1 MNHQQL
7 QILAPLSDGI
17 YYADELIL
25 FEGTIDDDE
34 DDPTQLD
41 IRWKS
46 SISGN
51 LELDTTPDSDGSFLI
66 MPTWSQEI
74 MFFTLEVE
82 DTSGKVSSQD
92 VVITVK
98 GNQYCSCM

>member
-1 MNHQQL
+1 MA
-7 QILAPLSDGI
+7 QISAPLSDGI

-25 FEGTIDDDE
+25 FEGTTDDDE

-46 SISGN
+46 SISGS
-51 LELDTTPDSDGSFLI
+51 LDLDTTPDSDGSFSDYAYLE
-66 MPTWSQEI
+66 PGDHL
-74 MFFTLEVE
+74 TLEVE